1 MTGASG
7 PGPDRPDADLPEPA
21 SPAPPSPPALT
32 VRFYREFPSVPERA
46 AGPADA
52 GRTGEEE
59 TGKFVILSRGNEI
72 HLVLSPL
79 AFTPY
84 HANIVYQYLQQE
96 GRGRVEAASSTGCRI
111 LSPEWAV
118 HGGGHF
124 VLQHW
129 LHHLKLLGKS
139 SAFGRYEARR
149 LAPFLDEIPDRM
161 GLAGYTLELG

>member
-1 MTGASG
+1 MNGPSGSG
-7 PGPDRPDADLPEPA
+7 PARPGDDRPPEGG
-21 SPAPPSPPALT
+21 PPSPTLF
-32 VRFYREFPSVPERA
+32 VRFYREFPSVPEARA
-46 AGPADA
+46 GNPDGAGP
-52 GRTGEEE
+52 GGEE
-59 TGKFVILSRGNEI
+59 TGKFVILSREGEI

-96 GRGRVEAASSTGCRI
+96 GRGRVEAATSTGCRI
-111 LSPEWAV
+111 LSPEWSV
-118 HGGGHF
+118 HGGGHY

-149 LAPFLDEIPDRM
+149 LAPFLDEIPDRL
-161 GLAGYTLELG
+161 GLPGYTLELG